1 MLFWVTHVIFV
12 AEILGGIVIFYFIHH
27 YLIIDSSTSIMLDV
41 ELLIS
46 EVQSNPC
53 LWDMSDKEYNNREVK
68 KKTWYQIAKN
78 IFSNWEDIQI
88 GEQKEKRK

>member
-1 MLFWVTHVIFV
+1 MSYL

-53 LWDMSDKEYNNREVK
+53 LWDMSDKEYSNREVK
-68 KKTWYQIAKN
+68 KKNMESNSQKY
-78 IFSNWEDIQI
+78 IFQLGRYTDQ
-88 GEQKEKRK
+88 